1 MLREVVPNLWV
12 GSMPTPAMIEECR
25 ADAIVCTVKKGSPQD
40 VQSMVERYSEYPIPD
55 GKYFRSDLF
64 AKALEDLENW
74 FIEEGRTVLVHCHA
88 GRNRSATL
96 ICLYLIRLGWSP
108 EEAIAHIRTVRPRA
122 IANPVFEA
130 ALLAGG
136 LG

>member
-1 MLREVVPNLWV
+1 MLREVIPNLWV
-12 GSMPTPAMIEECR
+12 ASYPKPAMIHETG
-25 ADAIVCTVKKGSPQD
+25 ASAVICTVKKGLPEEVKELLEFS
-40 VQSMVERYSEYPIPD
+40 SEYAIPD
-55 GKYFRSDLF
+55 GKRFRADLF
-64 AKALEDLENW
+64 ELALEDLMWWHNVGNRKV
-74 FIEEGRTVLVHCHA
+74 IVNCHA

-96 ICLYLIRLGWSP
+96 IALYLIRRGWSP
-108 EEAIAHIRTVRPRA
+108 EEAIARIREVRPRA

>member
-1 MLREVVPNLWV
+1 MLREVIPNLWV
-12 GSMPTPAMIEECR
+12 GSMPKPEMIRESGAE
-25 ADAIVCTVKKGSPQD
+25 AVICTVLKGAPQE
-40 VQSMVERYSEYPIPD
+40 VQDMVERYSEYAIPD
-55 GKYFRSDLF
+55 GKYFKPDLF
-64 AKALEDLENW
+64 GKALEDLELW
-74 FIEEGRTVLVHCHA
+74 HAEGRTVLVHCHA

-96 ICLYLIRLGWSP
+96 IALYLIRRGWTP
-108 EEAIAHIRTVRPRA
+108 EEAIAHIREVRPRA